1 MPEPKST
8 FDATYPCDFYEPAEL
23 FESDQ
28 MYTIP
33 EIARLLQELDPDAE
47 IDPDTEAVLI
57 DWAIP
62 WVMTHAEDLVI
73 AEPLAEDG
81 PGYYGVAPH
90 AIDGEKGSRRRG
102 HRPARRSVSP
112 DRPDALVILV
122 AGGARVDAGKTTF
135 STGLVADL
143 AARAG
148 DAVGVKPRAGN
159 DYWYDHDDYR
169 IASDSGRLYG
179 KTRDASRPR
188 ARDRW
193 RALGSGAV
201 PRRSLRSR

>member
-90 AIDGEKGSRRRG
+90 AIDGEKG
-102 HRPARRSVSP
+102 
-112 DRPDALVILV
+112 
-122 AGGARVDAGKTTF
+122 AGEGDTDLQDGA
-135 STGLVADL
+135 
-143 AARAG
+143 
-148 DAVGVKPRAGN
+148 
-159 DYWYDHDDYR
+159 
-169 IASDSGRLYG
+169 
-179 KTRDASRPR
+179 
-188 ARDRW
+188 
-193 RALGSGAV
+193 
-201 PRRSLRSR
+201 

>member
-90 AIDGEKGSRRRG
+90 AIDGEKGAGGEGTPTCKTEREPGPTRRLSDPRRR
-102 HRPARRSVSP
+102 RC
-112 DRPDALVILV
+112 
-122 AGGARVDAGKTTF
+122 
-135 STGLVADL
+135 
-143 AARAG
+143 
-148 DAVGVKPRAGN
+148 
-159 DYWYDHDDYR
+159 
-169 IASDSGRLYG
+169 
-179 KTRDASRPR
+179 SR
-188 ARDRW
+188 
-193 RALGSGAV
+193 
-201 PRRSLRSR
+201 

>member
-1 MPEPKST
+1 
-8 FDATYPCDFYEPAEL
+8 
-23 FESDQ
+23 
-28 MYTIP
+28 
-33 EIARLLQELDPDAE
+33 
-47 IDPDTEAVLI
+47 
-57 DWAIP
+57 
-62 WVMTHAEDLVI
+62 
-73 AEPLAEDG
+73 
-81 PGYYGVAPH
+81 
-90 AIDGEKGSRRRG
+90 
-102 HRPARRSVSP
+102 VSP

-169 IASDSGRLYG
+169 IGSQAIRGGSTG

>member
-23 FESDQ
+23 FEPDQ

-33 EIARLLQELDPDAE
+33 EIARLLQELEPDAE
-47 IDPDTEAVLI
+47 VDPDTEAVLI

-90 AIDGEKGSRRRG
+90 AVDGE
-102 HRPARRSVSP
+102 A
-112 DRPDALVILV
+112 
-122 AGGARVDAGKTTF
+122 
-135 STGLVADL
+135 ADEE
-143 AARAG
+143 ADETETG
-148 DAVGVKPRAGN
+148 DARN
-159 DYWYDHDDYR
+159 
-169 IASDSGRLYG
+169 
-179 KTRDASRPR
+179 
-188 ARDRW
+188 
-193 RALGSGAV
+193 GA
-201 PRRSLRSR
+201 